1 MIFKN
6 AMKWLKEKF
15 SGKKEKDNSVIL
27 PDIVLSGEMLRS
39 MKTEP
44 LLDISHIIVPQ
55 KTDEEIEAMKR
66 TSTIMAPIVASQI
79 GRAQWLEKE
88 AEQIAE
94 ITQNTAEEVR
104 EEILKI
110 STETAAT
117 TEEAVERIRERKLAE
132 ATAQMNSCKRQIMMS
147 NNERRRKGIPMVR
160 RQQLRRAERNQR
172 RRRSESRKKS

>member
-15 SGKKEKDNSVIL
+15 TGKKEKDNTVIL
-27 PDIVLSGEMLRS
+27 PDVA
-39 MKTEP
+39 T
-44 LLDISHIIVPQ
+44 
-55 KTDEEIEAMKR
+55 TNEEIEAMKR
-66 TSTIMAPIVASQI
+66 KSIIMAPIIASQV

-94 ITQNTAEEVR
+94 ITQNTTEEVR

-110 STETAAT
+110 STETGAT

-132 ATAQMNSCKRQIMMS
+132 ATAQIDSCKRQIIMP

-160 RQQLRRAERNQR
+160 WQQLRRAERNQR
-172 RRRSESRKKS
+172 RRRSENRKES

>member
-15 SGKKEKDNSVIL
+15 TGKKEKDNTVIL
-27 PDIVLSGEMLRS
+27 PDVA
-39 MKTEP
+39 T
-44 LLDISHIIVPQ
+44 
-55 KTDEEIEAMKR
+55 TNEEIEAMKR

-94 ITQNTAEEVR
+94 ITQNTTEEVKG
-104 EEILKI
+104 EILKI
-110 STETAAT
+110 STETGAT
-117 TEEAVERIRERKLAE
+117 TEEAVERIQERKLAE
-132 ATAQMNSCKRQIMMS
+132 ATAQMDSCKRQIIMS

-160 RQQLRRAERNQR
+160 WQQLRYAGQY
-172 RRRSESRKKS
+172 SS

>member
-15 SGKKEKDNSVIL
+15 SGKKEKDNSAIL
-27 PDIVLSGEMLRS
+27 PDIVLSGEMPRS

-44 LLDISHIIVPQ
+44 LLDLSHIIAPQ
-55 KTDEEIEAMKR
+55 KTDEEIEAMK
-66 TSTIMAPIVASQI
+66 STIMTPIVVSQI

-94 ITQNTAEEVR
+94 ITQNTTEEVR

-117 TEEAVERIRERKLAE
+117 TEEAVERVRERKLE
-132 ATAQMNSCKRQIMMS
+132 DATAQIDSCKRQIIMS

-160 RQQLRRAERNQR
+160 WQQLRRAERNQR
-172 RRRSESRKKS
+172 RRRSENRKKS